1 MDGEVFKTKS
11 EQWAWRVFDADGDVV
26 AGAGYDDEA
35 EAEAEMGEQLRSYQ
49 ERELRTPKP

>member
-1 MDGEVFKTKS
+1 MDGEVYKTKS
-11 EQWAWRVFDADGDVV
+11 EQWAWRVFDDGGDLA

-35 EAEAEMGEQLRSYQ
+35 EAEADMCEQLGSYR